1 MPQLRPI
8 RSRNDM
14 FQLYETLRRNR
25 EKRTHMKL
33 YFLEGVHP
41 VEQAIAAGERFESIA
56 YAEDKRLSGWAEDKR
71 LSGWAEDML
80 RKANPAV
87 LHPMPAALLAELS
100 DRENPCELVCILH
113 QRTDAESR
121 IRQAVQASKSPLL
134 VLCDRPTSPGNLG
147 TIIRSADAFGACA
160 VLLTGHAADH
170 YDTQC
175 IRASIGTVFH
185 LPVLPLN
192 SCETAVDLIR
202 SLGDFQI
209 AGTSAKG
216 TMCFHEAD
224 FAKPTVLI
232 VGNETF
238 GMSKAWKEACDLL
251 LRIPI
256 YGAAS
261 SLNVGCAASICLY
274 EIARQR
280 DFDGHR

>member
-1 MPQLRPI
+1 MPQKQPI
-8 RSRNDM
+8 RSRNDV

-33 YFLEGVHP
+33 FFLEGVHP
-41 VEQAIAAGERFESIA
+41 VEQAIAGGEKFASIA
-56 YAEDKRLSGWAEDKR
+56 YAEDKRLSGWAEDMIHR
-71 LSGWAEDML
+71 AAPE
-80 RKANPAV
+80 V

-113 QRTDAESR
+113 QRQDAEQR
-121 IRQAVQASKSPLL
+121 LRHAVKTAKTTPLL

-147 TIIRSADAFGACA
+147 TIIRSADAFGARG
-160 VLLTGHAADH
+160 VLMTGHAADP

-175 IRASIGTVFH
+175 IRASIGTVFR
-185 LPVLPLN
+185 LPVLALDGCN
-192 SCETAVDLIR
+192 AAVDFIR
-202 SLGDFQI
+202 SLGDFLI

-224 FAKPTVLI
+224 FTRPTVLV

-238 GMSKAWKEACDLL
+238 GMSKAWKESCDLL

>member
-1 MPQLRPI
+1 MARTQPI
-8 RSRNDM
+8 RSRNDV

-33 YFLEGVHP
+33 FFLEGVHP
-41 VEQAIAAGERFESIA
+41 VEQAIAGGERFASIA
-56 YAEDKRLSGWAEDKR
+56 YAEDKRLSGWAEDMIR
-71 LSGWAEDML
+71 RAAPE
-80 RKANPAV
+80 V

-113 QRTDAESR
+113 QRDDAEAR
-121 IRQAVQASKSPLL
+121 LRKAVSEAKVPLL
-134 VLCDRPTSPGNLG
+134 VLCDRPTNPGNLG
-147 TIIRSADAFGACA
+147 TIIRSADAFGACG
-160 VLLTGHAADH
+160 VLITGHSADPC
-170 YDTQC
+170 DSQC

-185 LPVLPLN
+185 LPVLSLG
-192 SCETAVDLIR
+192 SSEAAVDFIR

-216 TMCFHEAD
+216 TMAFHEAD
-224 FAKPTVLI
+224 FTRPTALI

-238 GMSKAWKEACDLL
+238 GMSKAWKESCDLL

>member
-1 MPQLRPI
+1 MPKTQPI
-8 RSRNDM
+8 RSRNDV

-41 VEQAIAAGERFESIA
+41 VEQAIAGGERFQSIA
-56 YAEDKRLSGWAEDKR
+56 YAEDRR
-71 LSGWAEDML
+71 LSGWAEDMI
-80 RKANPAV
+80 RRASPEV

-113 QRTDAESR
+113 QRTDAEDR
-121 IRQAVQASKSPLL
+121 LRTAVNGAKSSPLL

-147 TIIRSADAFGACA
+147 TIIRSADAFGACG
-160 VLLTGHAADH
+160 VLMTGHAADP

-185 LPVLPLN
+185 LPVLPVN
-192 SCETAVDLIR
+192 SCETAVSLIR

-224 FAKPTVLI
+224 FTRPTVLI

>member
-1 MPQLRPI
+1 MPPKQPI
-8 RSRNDM
+8 RSRNDV

-25 EKRTHMKL
+25 EKRTHTKL
-33 YFLEGVHP
+33 FFLEGVHP
-41 VEQAIAAGERFESIA
+41 VEQAIAAGEKFASIA
-56 YAEDKRLSGWAEDKR
+56 YAEDKRLSGWAED
-71 LSGWAEDML
+71 ML
-80 RKANPAV
+80 RRANPET

-113 QRTDAESR
+113 QRSDADER
-121 IRQAVQASKSPLL
+121 IRRAVQNGGKTL

-160 VLLTGHAADH
+160 VLMTGHAADP

-185 LPVLPLN
+185 LPVLALDG
-192 SCETAVDLIR
+192 CAAAVDFIR

-216 TMCFHEAD
+216 TLCFHEAD
-224 FAKPTVLI
+224 FTRPTVLV

-238 GMSKAWKEACDLL
+238 GMSKAWKESCDLL

>member
-1 MPQLRPI
+1 
-8 RSRNDM
+8 M
-14 FQLYETLRRNR
+14 FQLYETLSRNR

-41 VEQAIAAGERFESIA
+41 VEQAIAGGERFQSIA
-56 YAEDKRLSGWAEDKR
+56 YAEDKRLSGWAED
-71 LSGWAEDML
+71 MI
-80 RKANPAV
+80 RKAAPEV

-113 QRTDAESR
+113 QRSDGEARLRDAVK
-121 IRQAVQASKSPLL
+121 AAKTPLL

-147 TIIRSADAFGACA
+147 TIIRSADAFGACG
-160 VLLTGHAADH
+160 VLMTGHAADP

-185 LPVLPLN
+185 LPVLALN
-192 SCETAVDLIR
+192 SCESAVEFIR

-224 FAKPTVLI
+224 FTRPTVLI

-238 GMSKAWKEACDLL
+238 GLSKAWKESCDLL

>member
-1 MPQLRPI
+1 MPQKQPI
-8 RSRNDM
+8 RSRNDV

-41 VEQAIAAGERFESIA
+41 VEQAIAGGERFASIA
-56 YAEDKRLSGWAEDKR
+56 YADDKR
-71 LSGWAEDML
+71 LSGWAEDMI
-80 RKANPAV
+80 RKAAPET

-113 QRTDAESR
+113 QRQDAE
-121 IRQAVQASKSPLL
+121 IRLRKAIANSATTPLL
-134 VLCDRPTSPGNLG
+134 ILCDRPTSPGNLG
-147 TIIRSADAFGACA
+147 TIIRSANAFGACG
-160 VLLTGHAADH
+160 VLMTGHAADP

-185 LPVLPLN
+185 LPVLALE
-192 SCETAVDLIR
+192 SCNAAADFIR

-224 FAKPTVLI
+224 FTKPTVLI

-238 GMSKAWKEACDLL
+238 GMSKAWKEQCDLL

-280 DFDGHR
+280 SFDGHR

>member
-1 MPQLRPI
+1 MARTQPI
-8 RSRNDM
+8 RSRNDV

-33 YFLEGVHP
+33 FFLEGVHP
-41 VEQAIAAGERFESIA
+41 VEQAIAGGERFASIA
-56 YAEDKRLSGWAEDKR
+56 YAEDKRLSGWAEDMIR
-71 LSGWAEDML
+71 RAAPE
-80 RKANPAV
+80 V

-113 QRTDAESR
+113 QRDAEAR
-121 IRQAVQASKSPLL
+121 LRKAVSEAKVPLL
-134 VLCDRPTSPGNLG
+134 VLCDRPTNPGNLG
-147 TIIRSADAFGACA
+147 TIIRSADAFGACG
-160 VLLTGHAADH
+160 VLMTGHSADPC
-170 YDTQC
+170 DPQC

-185 LPVLPLN
+185 LPVLALG
-192 SCETAVDLIR
+192 SSEAAVDFIR

-216 TMCFHEAD
+216 TMAFHEAD
-224 FAKPTVLI
+224 FTRPTALI

-238 GMSKAWKEACDLL
+238 GMSKAWKESCDLL

>member
-1 MPQLRPI
+1 MPNIRPI
-8 RSRNDM
+8 HSRNDV

-25 EKRTHMKL
+25 EKRTHTGL
-33 YFLEGVHP
+33 FFLEGVHP
-41 VEQAIAAGERFESIA
+41 VEQAITGGEHFVSIA
-56 YAEDKRLSGWAEDKR
+56 YADDKR

-80 RKANPAV
+80 RKAAPET
-87 LHPMPAALLAELS
+87 LHPMPAAIIAELS
-100 DRENPCELVCILH
+100 DRENPCELVCILR
-113 QRTDAESR
+113 QRQDAESR
-121 IRQAVQASKSPLL
+121 LRQAIAVAPMPRI

-147 TIIRSADAFGACA
+147 TIIRSADAFGACG
-160 VLLTGHAADH
+160 VLMTGHGADP

-175 IRASIGTVFH
+175 IRSSIGTLFH
-185 LPVLPLN
+185 LPVMALP
-192 SCETAVDLIR
+192 SCEAAVQFIR

-216 TMCFHEAD
+216 TMSFHEAD
-224 FAKPTVLI
+224 FRKPTVLI

-274 EIARQR
+274 EMARQS